1 MSLVGSAA
9 STLGWWVSLISTGP
23 RTTSNGGRVGAAGVV
38 GVGPSAAMRGS
49 TASSAAKDVG
59 RVAAGR
65 CGSGRAGGF
74 SAMSANDVGNE
85 GAGPGGGG
93 GGAGGGFRQPN
104 AGGGGGGW

>member
-65 CGSGRAGGF
+65 CDSGRAGAF
-74 SAMSANDVGNE
+74 SAMSANDVGND
-85 GAGPGGGG
+85 GAGRGGCG
-93 GGAGGGFRQPN
+93 GGAGADSVRQSE
-104 AGGGGGGW
+104 GGW